1 LSTLPRNVPLHEYHE
16 KNGHLADFA
25 GFNLPLWY
33 KGIIPES
40 LAVRN
45 SVGLFDVSHMGR
57 AIVSGSD
64 AKNFLDSVTTNDVSS
79 LAVGQGQYSLFCN
92 LAGGIK
98 DDLLVFRL
106 QNEFLLVY
114 NAANRSKDLEW
125 IQTNSTG
132 DVKIQDISDEVG
144 MFALQGP
151 DATRLLSKI
160 SDRTVDS
167 IPRFGCEWAQL
178 AGIRAL
184 VSRTGYTGE
193 DGFEIFVWD
202 SSITNPE
209 KARTIW
215 DNLLAAGEA
224 YDIEP
229 CGLGARDVLRLE
241 AGLCLYGTD
250 MDEST
255 NPLEARLGF
264 AVKLHKDFVG
274 KQRLLKLKE
283 AGEISKLRVGLV
295 TLTRV
300 IPRHGFEVFSQGRKV
315 GAVTSGT
322 LSPITDKGIAMGY
335 VEKDIAHEGNLVDVR
350 IRERIEQAKIIKPPF
365 YDTTRFGYA
374 RNSSPAN

>member
-1 LSTLPRNVPLHEYHE
+1 MPRNVPLHEYHE
-16 KNGHLADFA
+16 KNGRLADFA

-33 KGIIPES
+33 KGILPES

-45 SVGLFDVSHMGR
+45 LVGLFDVSHMGR
-57 AIVSGSD
+57 ALVTGSG
-64 AKNFLDSVTTNDVSS
+64 AQNLLENVTTNDVTS

-92 LAGGIK
+92 QAGGIK
-98 DDLLVFRL
+98 DDLLVFCL
-106 QNEFLLVY
+106 QNEFLIVY

-151 DATRLLSKI
+151 NAARLLSEI
-160 SDRTVDS
+160 SDRPVDP
-167 IPRFGCEWAQL
+167 IPRFGCEWVQL
-178 AGIRAL
+178 AGIRTL

-202 SSITNPE
+202 SSITNPA
-209 KARTIW
+209 KARSVW
-215 DNLLAAGEA
+215 DNLLTVGGA
-224 YDIEP
+224 YGIEP

-264 AVKLHKDFVG
+264 AVKLHKDFIG

-283 AGEISKLRVGLV
+283 TGEITKLRVGLA

-335 VEKDIAHEGNLVDVR
+335 VEKDIAHEGDLVEVR
-350 IRERIEQAKIIKPPF
+350 IRERVEKAKIIKPPF
-365 YDTTRFGYA
+365 YDTAKYGYA
-374 RNSSPAN
+374 RSSSRTN